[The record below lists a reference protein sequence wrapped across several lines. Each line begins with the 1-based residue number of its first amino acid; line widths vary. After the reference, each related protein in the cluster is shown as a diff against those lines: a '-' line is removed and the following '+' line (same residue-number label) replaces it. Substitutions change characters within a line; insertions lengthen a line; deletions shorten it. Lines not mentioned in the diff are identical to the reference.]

1 MTKIVW
7 VAADTNPLAENFN
20 AVFGEVG
27 IVIYTAGAGPSF
39 SIMMV
44 I

>member
-1 MTKIVW
+1 MATTVW
-7 VAADTNPLAENFN
+7 VASDTNPLAGDFN
-20 AVFGEVG
+20 AVFGEIG
-27 IVIYTAGAGPSF
+27 IIIYTAGSGPSF